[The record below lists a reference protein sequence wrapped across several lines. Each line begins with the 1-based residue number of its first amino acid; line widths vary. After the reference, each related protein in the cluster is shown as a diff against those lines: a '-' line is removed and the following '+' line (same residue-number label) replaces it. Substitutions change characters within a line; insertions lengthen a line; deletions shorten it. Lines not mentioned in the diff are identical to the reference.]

1 MINQLAALA
10 ASADEKGWKNTAP
23 STPKHASTAPSRAAG
38 WRTTTYSKSGT
49 ELILS
54 GEKRSFRSTGKEC
67 TCWAF
72 HRLKHLLWLLFER
85 ASRCYE
91 FRQPTLDVLSKC
103 FEQRDALGS
112 SDEYSEVVWS

>member
-1 MINQLAALA
+1 MMCGQTIATFRATRKDLFPETSGFGAHRVNVR
-10 ASADEKGWKNTAP
+10 DGDNP
-23 STPKHASTAPSRAAG
+23 S
-38 WRTTTYSKSGT
+38 TYSKSGT
-49 ELILS
+49 ELILL
-54 GEKRSFRSTGKEC
+54 GEKRFFRSTGKEC

-85 ASRCYE
+85 ASCCYE

>member
-1 MINQLAALA
+1 MRIPSPGPPSLWRGALGTI
-10 ASADEKGWKNTAP
+10 SDFP
-23 STPKHASTAPSRAAG
+23 S
-38 WRTTTYSKSGT
+38 TYSKSGT
-49 ELILS
+49 ELILLG
-54 GEKRSFRSTGKEC
+54 GERFSDPPGRSVL
-67 TCWAF
+67 AF

-91 FRQPTLDVLSKC
+91 SRQPTLDVLFKC